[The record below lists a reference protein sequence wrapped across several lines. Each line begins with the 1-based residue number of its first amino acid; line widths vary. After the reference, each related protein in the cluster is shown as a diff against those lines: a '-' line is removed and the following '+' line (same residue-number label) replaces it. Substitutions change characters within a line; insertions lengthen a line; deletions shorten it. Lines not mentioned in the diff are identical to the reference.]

1 MLCGCR
7 KETEM
12 SQAKIK
18 SMIRMVENP
27 GLQILKVRDSM
38 LKSEFSWTLEAA
50 NATVQRSEKDR
61 CLKSYHKSQNYIEYF
76 QID

>member
-18 SMIRMVENP
+18 SMILMVENP
-27 GLQILKVRDSM
+27 GLQIHKVRDS
-38 LKSEFSWTLEAA
+38 LVKSEFSWTLEVA
-50 NATVQRSEKDR
+50 NVTVQRTK
-61 CLKSYHKSQNYIEYF
+61 
-76 QID
+76 

>member
-18 SMIRMVENP
+18 SMNLMLENP
-27 GLQILKVRDSM
+27 GLQILKVRRDSM
-38 LKSEFSWTLEAA
+38 VRSEFSWTLGAA
-50 NATVQRSEKDR
+50 RVTGKGQR
-61 CLKSYHKSQNYIEYF
+61 
-76 QID
+76 QIQKILLQEPELHGIL